1 MSKKRVLVVECQQ
14 EVSSFNPVPSSYDDF
29 QIRRGNELFAARRGT
44 GTYVGGMLD
53 VLEDAPDITL
63 DPVYGA
69 FACSAG
75 ELTAE
80 GYQHLRRELLEALET
95 AAAGGVD
102 AVYWALHGA
111 MAAEGE
117 LDPEGDLLVR
127 ARALLGPDVP
137 FVMSLDLHG
146 ILTTRMIEE
155 APGLVTLHTYPH
167 VDLADTGARAARLL
181 LRVLHEGV
189 RPVAARLRL
198 PMLVRGDE
206 CITETGIYGRY
217 IDRAKAIETEPGV
230 LAATLM
236 IGNPFTDVPELCC
249 QAIVVTDGD
258 AALAERHVRALADG
272 FFEHRAE
279 IQAALIG
286 LEEAIEEARGLDG
299 TVIFTDAADA
309 TSSGATGDSNL
320 IVKGLIEQ
328 GYPGRVLAPL
338 TDAPAV
344 EQAFDLGVGATGTFR
359 IGGSLDRRFAPI
371 AVEGYVAMLSDGRYT
386 LESWGTP
393 ELGGRCAVIEAGN
406 LTLVLTSRPVQL
418 FDRSL
423 FLAHGRDPRS
433 FDLVVVKSPHTQPQF
448 FEAYAVRNFNI
459 DVAGSTSANLPTLG
473 HTRCPRPIYPLEP
486 HTRLEPVV
494 EVYRQG
500 PVTNPAEAG

>member
-1 MSKKRVLVVECQQ
+1 MQKKRVLVVECQQ
-14 EVSSFNPVPSSYDDF
+14 EVSSFNPMPSGYDDF
-29 QIRRGNELFAARRGT
+29 QIRRGNQLFAERRGT
-44 GTYVGGMLD
+44 GTYLCGALA
-53 VLEDAPDITL
+53 VLEAAPDL
-63 DPVYGA
+63 DLVPVYGA

-75 ELTAE
+75 ELAAE
-80 GYQHLRRELLEALET
+80 GYARLRGELLDAL
-95 AAAGGVD
+95 AAAAEGRVD

-111 MAAEGE
+111 MGAEGE
-117 LDPEGDLLVR
+117 LDPEGDLLMR
-127 ARALLGPDVP
+127 ARAMLGPDVP

-146 ILTTRMIEE
+146 ILTTRMISE

-167 VDLADTGARAARLL
+167 VDLADTGERAARLL
-181 LRVLHEGV
+181 LQVLREGV
-189 RPVAARLRL
+189 RPVAARLRM

-217 IDRAKAIETEPGV
+217 IDRAQAIEAEPGV

-258 AALAERHVRALADG
+258 AALAERKVRELADG
-272 FFEHRAE
+272 FFDHRAD
-279 IQAALIG
+279 IQAELVG
-286 LEEAIEEARGLDG
+286 LDEAIAEARGIDG

-320 IVKGLIEQ
+320 IVKGLIEA
-328 GYPGRVLAPL
+328 GYGGRVLAPL

-344 EQAFDLGVGATGTFR
+344 EQAFHLGVGATGSFR
-359 IGGSLDRRFAPI
+359 IGGSLDPRFEPI
-371 AVEGYVAMLSDGRYT
+371 TIEAHVAMLSDGRYT

-393 ELGGRCAVIEAGN
+393 ELGGRCAVIESES
-406 LTLVLTSRPVQL
+406 LTLVMTSRPVQL

-423 FLAHGRDPRS
+423 FLAHGRDPRR

-448 FEAYAVRNFNI
+448 FEAYAARSFNI

-473 HTRCPRPIYPLEP
+473 HRACARPIYPLEP
-486 HTRLEPVV
+486 ETRFEPVV
-494 EVYRQG
+494 EIYG
-500 PVTNPAEAG
+500 

>member
-1 MSKKRVLVVECQQ
+1 MGKKRVLVVECQQ
-14 EVSSFNPVPSSYDDF
+14 EVSSFNPVPSRYADF
-29 QIRRGNELFAARRGT
+29 QIRRGRQLFDDRRGS
-44 GTYVGGMLD
+44 GTYVGG
-53 VLEDAPDITL
+53 VLEVLEGEPGL
-63 DPVYGA
+63 ELVPVYGA

-75 ELTAE
+75 ELAAE
-80 GYQHLRRELLEALET
+80 DYARLRGELLNTLAT
-95 AAAGGVD
+95 AAEGGVD
-102 AVYWALHGA
+102 AVLWALHGA
-111 MAAEGE
+111 MGAEGE
-117 LDPEGDLLVR
+117 LDPEGDILER
-127 ARALLGPDVP
+127 ARALLGADVP

-146 ILTTRMIEE
+146 ILTGRMLAL
-155 APGLVTLHTYPH
+155 APGFTTLKTYPH
-167 VDLADTGARAARLL
+167 VDLADAGAGAARLL
-181 LRVLHEGV
+181 LRVLNDGA

-217 IDRAKAIETEPGV
+217 MDRSRAIEAEPGV

-249 QAIVVTDGD
+249 QAVVVTDND
-258 AALAERHVRALADG
+258 PDLAERKVRELAAG
-272 FFEHRAE
+272 FWDHRPD
-279 IQAALIG
+279 IQARLIG
-286 LEEAIEEARGLDG
+286 LNEAIAAARELDG

-328 GYPGRVLAPL
+328 GYRGRVLAPL

-344 EQAFDLGVGATGTFR
+344 EEAFRVGVGGTGTFKV
-359 IGGSLDRRFAPI
+359 GGSLDPRFPPL
-371 AVEGYVAMLSDGRYT
+371 AVEGRVAMLSDGRYT

-393 ELGGRCAVIEAGN
+393 EIGGHCAVIEAGN
-406 LTLVLTSRPVQL
+406 VTLVLSSRPVQL

-423 FLAHGRDPRS
+423 FLAHGRDPS
-433 FDLVVVKSPHTQPQF
+433 DFDLVVVKSPHTQKQF

-473 HTRCPRPIYPLEP
+473 HTRCARPIYPLEP
-486 HTRLEPVV
+486 DTTFTPKVDI
-494 EVYRQG
+494 Y
-500 PVTNPAEAG
+500 P